1 MVVSAW
7 LTAMVSFGTR
17 TKWKSGSC
25 PHIIHPSIYLAWCAG
40 GQWWWVGAGS
50 LSGHAEVTYTVNSHV
65 GGRNLTYLTHKK
77 HDHHLGI

>member
-7 LTAMVSFGTR
+7 LTALGHESNGKVVRVHTS
-17 TKWKSGSC
+17 S
-25 PHIIHPSIYLAWCAG
+25 IHLSSLHGVLG
-40 GQWWWVGAGS
+40 GKWWWVGAGS